1 MYALDALQFHKETY
15 LSLLFKPLWTEVAP
29 HLGGGG
35 VQLTLG
41 IILLLIT
48 FFFYVFKTTM

>member
-1 MYALDALQFHKETY
+1 MTFLYLSMYALDALQFHKETY

-35 VQLTLG
+35 G
-41 IILLLIT
+41 PPPAGGGGGGGASN
-48 FFFYVFKTTM
+48 